1 MWYDS
6 SMSNDPI
13 QEALKEAAAAVAYAQ
28 TVRQYHRRRTD
39 KKSAQRST
47 DLHLALDRIAHAMKP
62 LRSEI
67 GRFPQGPQTEAAEA
81 ARQPIRDAS
90 QALQRERRKIWKMC
104 RP

>member
-1 MWYDS
+1 MA
-6 SMSNDPI
+6 NDPLK
-13 QEALKEAAAAVAYAQ
+13 EALKEADAAVAYAQ
-28 TVRQYHRRRTD
+28 KVREHHRRRTD
-39 KKSAQRST
+39 KKSAQRAA
-47 DLHLALDRIAHAMKP
+47 DLQLALDRIANAMKP

-67 GRFPQGPQTEAAEA
+67 GRFPQGPQTEAAEI